1 MVRGETLCLV
11 LEETYQFL
19 KKLSEDK
26 FKLAFLDAYNQA
38 LSTSLTQ
45 WFVTSDVNKI
55 HALGT
60 STPSNTDSDFNE
72 SPNSDAQ
79 VAASQ
84 SKRINQIIEMFEG
97 QILQ

>member
-1 MVRGETLCLV
+1 MR
-11 LEETYQFL
+11 

-60 STPSNTDSDFNE
+60 STPSNTDSDFGNE

-84 SKRINQIIEMFEG
+84 SKTVNQIIEMFEG

>member
-1 MVRGETLCLV
+1 M
-11 LEETYQFL
+11 
-19 KKLSEDK
+19 
-26 FKLAFLDAYNQA
+26 
-38 LSTSLTQ
+38 
-45 WFVTSDVNKI
+45 TSDVNKI

-60 STPSNTDSDFNE
+60 STPSNTDSDFGNE

-84 SKRINQIIEMFEG
+84 SKTVNQIIEMFEG